1 MKQILIIITLF
12 IANFSFA
19 QAPTEWKEKDDFHKV
34 MASTFHPM
42 EDGNFNPI
50 KEKSQEMYDKAVAW
64 QKSFIPVGYNKKKIS
79 KILKKLVKETN
90 DLNKEI
96 KAGTTDTKIKE
107 DLTELHDIFHE
118 IVGLC
123 KHE

>member
-50 KEKSQEMYDKAVAW
+50 QEKSQE
-64 QKSFIPVGYNKKKIS
+64 
-79 KILKKLVKETN
+79 L
-90 DLNKEI
+90 
-96 KAGTTDTKIKE
+96 
-107 DLTELHDIFHE
+107 
-118 IVGLC
+118 
-123 KHE
+123 